1 MKERL
6 TMFMISLFLFA
17 GSALAQTKVSGTVLS
32 QEDGQPIIGAAVKV
46 DGTSTGMLTDVNGRF
61 SLTMPEGKN
70 QITVSYLGYESQT
83 VKAKNGMRVFLKS
96 DVAALDEVVVVAY
109 GKATKG
115 TYTGS
120 AGVMKADKIEKLQ
133 VSDVSRALSGQVAG
147 VQVTS
152 NNGQP
157 GTKATI
163 RVRGVGSINAES
175 DPLIVVDGV
184 PFDGDLSSIATQD
197 IENLTVLKDAAST
210 ALYGARGA
218 NGIVMITTKN
228 GKNGKATV
236 SFDAKWGQNSRALG
250 NYDVIKSPA
259 EYLEKEYEAIYNS
272 GIYNLNM
279 DPTAAHVYAN
289 QTIVTNENGGNG
301 YQIYTIPEGQTLIGT
316 NGKLNPYA
324 TLGWTNGQYYYTP
337 DNWYDETFQ
346 KNGRQEYNISI
357 SGGTDR
363 NSFYMSY
370 NFLNDEGIVSG
381 SGFKRSTVRL
391 KDEYKVNDWM
401 KVGANV
407 SYVYNKSF
415 YPDDQTTTN
424 SSGNAFFISNGIAPI
439 YPLYVRDAQG
449 NKMKN
454 GDRYVYD
461 YGTSSDAGRDRS
473 FMSIANPVGQMQ
485 YDHREYIMDVLNSTY
500 FAEFTPIKGLT
511 LTARYG
517 INIDNTNRNEL
528 QNAYMGQFA
537 SMEGGANQTH
547 SRTYGFDQQYIA
559 NYQFKL
565 GEDHQFDA
573 TAGYDG
579 YQYKYK
585 YLYASGSK
593 LYNPESYYV
602 SNAVNQKN
610 NSGYQRTYV
619 QKGYFARLNY
629 SYQDKYIA
637 NVAFRRDASSRFS
650 KDNRWGNFWS
660 ASAAWLITKENFM
673 KDIKWIDMLKFK
685 ASFGQQGNDAI
696 GNYYAYADQYAMTG
710 DASGFADGT
719 LDYKGN
725 EDLTWETSTAYNI
738 GFDFAMFGNR
748 LNGTIEYFGRKSS
761 DMLYYKPVAGSL
773 GYTQI
778 PMNVGSMTN
787 SGLEIDLSYDII
799 RTRDIKLNVNANATF
814 MKNEI
819 NSLHEDLEGKWI
831 NGSYIYEVGY
841 SRYRMYLPE
850 WAGVDEETGEAL
862 YWINTFQEDAD
873 GNRVKDANGDDI
885 ITGREKTTAY
895 TEAQK
900 TENRVATDDLL
911 PTVYGGFGLSLTAYG
926 FDASIQCAYQ
936 LGGQVYDSGY
946 QNFMHG
952 FYTDAGENL
961 HVDIRNAW
969 TPTNT
974 KTDVPRLDAQD
985 RYANSTSTRWL
996 TSSDYLSINNVT
1008 IGYTLP
1014 QSIISRLGLTKVR
1027 VYFAGDNLALLASRK
1042 GLDPRKGYATSN
1054 AYTYTQ
1060 IRTLSG
1066 GIQVSF

>member
-1 MKERL
+1 MEKRL
-6 TMFMISLFLFA
+6 MTFVAMLLFFVGGA
-17 GSALAQTKVSGTVLS
+17 MAQTRVNGTVVS
-32 QEDGQPIIGAAVKV
+32 QEDNQPVIGASIMVV
-46 DGTSTGMLTDVNGRF
+46 GTNVGTVTNAQGKF
-61 SLTMPEGKN
+61 SLTCPAGKN
-70 QITVSYLGYESQT
+70 TLRITYVGMEPLEVS
-83 VKAKNGMRVFLKS
+83 ARPNMRILLTS
-96 DVAALDEVVVVAY
+96 DNTALDEVVVVAY

-120 AGVMKADKIEKLQ
+120 AAVMKSDKLEKLQ

-147 VQVTS
+147 VQITS
-152 NNGQP
+152 SNGQP
-157 GTKATI
+157 GTSATI
-163 RVRGVGSINAES
+163 RVRGVGSINAQS
-175 DPLIVVDGV
+175 NPLIVVDGV
-184 PFDGDLSSIATQD
+184 PFDGELSSIATQD

-228 GKNGKATV
+228 GKKGKATV
-236 SFDAKWGQNSRALG
+236 SFDARWGQNSRALG
-250 NYDVIKSPA
+250 NYDVIQSPA

-272 GIYNLNM
+272 GIYNLKM
-279 DPTAAHVYAN
+279 DPAAAHLYAN
-289 QTIVTNENGGNG
+289 QTIVTDENGGNG
-301 YQIYTIPEGQTLIGT
+301 YQIYTVPDGQTLIGS

-324 TLGWTNGQYYYTP
+324 TLGWTNGKYFYTP

-346 KNGRQEYNISI
+346 KNGRQEYNVSI

-363 NSFYMSY
+363 NSFYASY
-370 NFLNDEGIVSG
+370 NFLNDDGIVSG
-381 SGFKRSTVRL
+381 SGFKRSTVRV
-391 KDEYKVNDWM
+391 KDEYQVNDWM
-401 KVGANV
+401 KVGANI
-407 SYVYNKSF
+407 SYGYSKSF

-461 YGTSSDAGRDRS
+461 YGSGEADRDRA

-485 YDHREYIMDVLNSTY
+485 YDKRQYVMDILNSTY
-500 FAEFTPIKGLT
+500 YAQFTPIEGLT

-517 INIDNTNRNEL
+517 VNIDNTNRNEL

-537 SMEGGANQTH
+537 SLEGGAYQTH

-565 GEDHQFDA
+565 GEDHAFDA

-579 YQYKYK
+579 YQYKYR
-585 YLYASGSK
+585 YIYASGSK
-593 LYNPESYYV
+593 LYNPESYWV

-610 NSGYQRTYV
+610 NSGYQDTYV
-619 QKGYFARLNY
+619 QKGFFARLNY

-637 NVAFRRDASSRFS
+637 NVAFRRDGSSRFS
-650 KDNRWGNFWS
+650 KDKRWGNFWS
-660 ASAAWLITKENFM
+660 ASAAWIITKEDFM
-673 KDIKWIDMLKFK
+673 KDINWLDMLKFK

-725 EDLTWETSTAYNI
+725 EDLTWETSTAYNV
-738 GFDFAMFGNR
+738 GFDFAMLNSR
-748 LNGTIEYFGRKSS
+748 LNGSIEYFGRKSS

-773 GYTQI
+773 GYSQI

-787 SGLEIDLSYDII
+787 SGLEIDLNYDII
-799 RTRDIKLNVNANATF
+799 RTRNISLNVNANATF
-814 MKNEI
+814 LKNNI
-819 NSLHEDLEGKWI
+819 NSLHKDLNNKWI
-831 NGSYIYEVGY
+831 DGSYVYEVGH
-841 SRYRMYLPE
+841 SRYRMFLPE

-862 YWINTFQEDAD
+862 YWVNTFEEDAE
-873 GNRVKDANGDDI
+873 GNRVKDAQGNDI
-885 ITGREKTTAY
+885 ITGRKKTATY

-911 PTVYGGFGLSLTAYG
+911 PTVYGGFGLALTAYG

-936 LGGQVYDSGY
+936 LGGKVYDTGY

-996 TSSDYLSINNVT
+996 TSSDYLSINNITV
-1008 IGYTLP
+1008 GYTVP
-1014 QSIISRLGLTKVR
+1014 QNLISRLGLTKLR
-1027 VYFAGDNLALLASRK
+1027 VYFAGDNLGLLAARK